1 MSIEN
6 SQACYIPLNHKG
18 LKNQVDL
25 NVFIEKIKIIL
36 EDNSILK
43 IGQNIKYDFIILK
56 GLGVSIN
63 NMDDTMLMSYVL
75 RTGQRGHGLDELSS
89 DLLFHETIKYSDVTI
104 VEKKKFLFSEVSADK
119 AKNYAAEDADVTY
132 RLWEILK
139 ILLIKEGL
147 YDFYF
152 YVEKPLIEVIAEMEI
167 SGCKVDNPKLTKL
180 SGEFSEKMS
189 MIEMEILS

>member
-89 DLLFHETIKYSDVTI
+89 DFLFHETIKYSDVTV
-104 VEKKKFLFSEVSADK
+104 VEKKKFCFQKFLRIK
-119 AKNYAAEDADVTY
+119 QKIM
-132 RLWEILK
+132 LLK
-139 ILLIKEGL
+139 MQMLHIDCGKSLK
-147 YDFYF
+147 FH
-152 YVEKPLIEVIAEMEI
+152 
-167 SGCKVDNPKLTKL
+167 
-180 SGEFSEKMS
+180 
-189 MIEMEILS
+189 

>member
-1 MSIEN
+1 MSLEN
-6 SQACYIPLNHKG
+6 SQACYIPLSHKG

-56 GLGVSIN
+56 GLGISIN

-89 DLLFHETIKYSDVTI
+89 DFLFHETIKYSDVTI
-104 VEKKKFLFSEVSADK
+104 VEKKKFCFQK
-119 AKNYAAEDADVTY
+119 F
-132 RLWEILK
+132 
-139 ILLIKEGL
+139 LLIKLKIMLLKMQMLPIDCGKSL
-147 YDFYF
+147 KFY
-152 YVEKPLIEVIAEMEI
+152 
-167 SGCKVDNPKLTKL
+167 
-180 SGEFSEKMS
+180 
-189 MIEMEILS
+189 

>member
-1 MSIEN
+1 MCIRDSM
-6 SQACYIPLNHKG
+6 
-18 LKNQVDL
+18 
-25 NVFIEKIKIIL
+25 
-36 EDNSILK
+36 
-43 IGQNIKYDFIILK
+43 
-56 GLGVSIN
+56 N

-89 DLLFHETIKYSDVTI
+89 DFLFHETIKYSDVTV
-104 VEKKKFLFSEVSADK
+104 VEKKKILFSEVSVDE

-139 ILLIKEGL
+139 ILLIKEEL

-152 YVEKPLIEVIAEMEI
+152 YVEKPLIQVIAEMEI
-167 SGCKVDNPKLTKL
+167 AGCKVDNPKLTKL

-189 MIEMEILS
+189 MIEREIFKLSKEDFNIG